1 MAKDPFEE
9 FQQRLL
15 STQDKARDE
24 AVKKRHGRGGR
35 TALENLHDLVEG
47 ASVNEFGQYVVAAK
61 RSRRD
66 VEELQ
71 QQTAGDGVITAIGP
85 VNGSLF
91 SDSLAKTALII
102 NDYTVL
108 AGTQG
113 YFHHRKIDRLL
124 GLAGQQ

>member
-1 MAKDPFEE
+1 M
-9 FQQRLL
+9 
-15 STQDKARDE
+15 
-24 AVKKRHGRGGR
+24 
-35 TALENLHDLVEG
+35 HDLVDG
-47 ASVNEFGQYVVAAK
+47 ASVNEFGQYVVAAQ

-85 VNGSLF
+85 VNGGLF

-108 AGTQG
+108 AGTQ
-113 YFHHRKIDRLL
+113 
-124 GLAGQQ
+124 